1 MYFFIPHYFKTDSTS
16 SPSIYGSTR
25 ENNQFKRSLSFARSL
40 ESLLSLER
48 SPSDYILNIKNKSL
62 ERTVECH
69 ESSPLNISITI
80 FTNGR
85 DHLDDVLAL
94 YASRVKIV
102 HCVNCED
109 PTRIPY
115 ITMLNLLQSDS
126 SADIYGFIEDDLVI
140 TDPLYFDKINAF
152 YQSFPNGHIL
162 MPHRYEKTTLNR
174 PHKFYVD
181 GLISTQNYSS
191 DLLTESSN
199 NRILHS
205 YQFMGSTI
213 DLVKASNPH
222 SGCVFFANSH
232 RATAIENLPPAP
244 FMNMLETA
252 STGVA
257 IKSFSI
263 LKTCWSQ
270 RNFFQIEHGNPSFL
284 HYMNKWPLAD

>member
-1 MYFFIPHYFKTDSTS
+1 MNVSLFIPHYFKTDSTS

-69 ESSPLNISITI
+69 ESSSNISITI
-80 FTNGR
+80 LQMVVIILMMFSP
-85 DHLDDVLAL
+85 

-152 YQSFPNGHIL
+152 YQSFPNGHIF

-222 SGCVFFANSH
+222 SGLFSSPSH